1 MKKGDKEMKVWGLIA
16 FLMLVTSA
24 FSGAVSAENVTENL
38 TKSIADAIRENK
50 GLRTAVREG
59 LVKHLVYISR
69 WFVG

>member
-38 TKSIADAIRENK
+38 TKSIADAIRENEC
-50 GLRTAVREG
+50 LRTAVREG
-59 LVKHLVYISR
+59 LVKPLVYIQR

>member
-1 MKKGDKEMKVWGLIA
+1 MKKGDKEMKVWGLIVV
-16 FLMLVTSA
+16 LMLVTSA
-24 FSGAVSAENVTENL
+24 FSVAVSAENVTENL

-50 GLRTAVREG
+50 GLSTAVREG